1 MSTMNL
7 SLEDGIHILTLNNA
21 ANGNDNRF
29 TTEVM
34 NEYIAA
40 FDAVESYQGNSALII
55 TCEDEKTFSTGINLD
70 WLVEQSAQGQAEF
83 MQAFHIMLCR
93 FALISIPTIV
103 AINGNAYA
111 GGAILAAGADF
122 RLMREDRGRFCFPE
136 VNIPLPFTAVTRSL
150 VSLLPNKQALKT
162 MLLTGIAY
170 TGIEAK
176 AENIVDS
183 IHPLDELQESAFK
196 LAKMLATKDRSIY
209 TSIRNDMRPEIQI
222 LLNELTGKA

>member
-7 SLEDGIHILTLNNA
+7 NLEDGIHILTLTNA
-21 ANGNDNRF
+21 ASDNTF

-40 FDAVESYQGNSALII
+40 FDEIESYRGNGALII
-55 TCEDEKTFSTGINLD
+55 TCEDEKTFSTGINLA
-70 WLVEQSAQGQAEF
+70 WLGEQSAQGQAAF

-93 FALISIPTIV
+93 FALLNIPTIV

-136 VNIPLPFTAVTRSL
+136 VNIPLPFTPVTRSL
-150 VSLLPNKQALKT
+150 VSLLPNKQALKN

-170 TGIEAK
+170 TGIEAE
-176 AENIVDS
+176 ALHIVDS
-183 IHPLDELQESAFK
+183 IHPADKLHKSALE
-196 LAKMLATKDRSIY
+196 LAKTLATKDRTIY
-209 TSIRNDMRPEIQI
+209 ATIRNDMRPEIQI

>member
-7 SLEDGIHILTLNNA
+7 SLKDGIHILTLNNA
-21 ANGNDNRF
+21 ANDNTF

-40 FDAVESYQGNSALII
+40 FDEIENHKGNGALII
-55 TCEDEKTFSTGINLD
+55 TCEDEKTFSTGINLA
-70 WLVEQSAQGQAEF
+70 WLGEQPAQGQAAF

-93 FALISIPTIV
+93 FALINIPTIV

-136 VNIPLPFTAVTRSL
+136 VNIPLPFTPVTRSL
-150 VSLLPNKQALKT
+150 VSLLPNKQALKN

-170 TGIEAK
+170 TGIEAE
-176 AENIVDS
+176 ALNIVDS
-183 IHPLDELQESAFK
+183 IHPADELQISAFK
-196 LAKMLATKDRSIY
+196 LAKMLATKDRAIYSI
-209 TSIRNDMRPEIQI
+209 IRNDMRPEIQT
-222 LLNELTGKA
+222 LLNELTG

>member
-7 SLEDGIHILTLNNA
+7 TLKDNIHILTLTNA
-21 ANGNDNRF
+21 ANGSDNTF

-40 FDAVESYQGNSALII
+40 FDTIEDYQGNSALII
-55 TCEDEKTFSTGINLD
+55 TCEDEKTFSTGINLA
-70 WLVEQSAQGQAEF
+70 WLSQQSAQGQADF
-83 MQAFHIMLCR
+83 MQAFHTMLCR
-93 FALISIPTIV
+93 FALLNIPTIV

-136 VNIPLPFTAVTRSL
+136 VNIPLPFTPVTRSI
-150 VSLLPNKQALKT
+150 VSLLPNKQALKN

-170 TGIEAK
+170 TGVEAE
-176 AENIVDS
+176 ALNVVDS
-183 IHPLDELQESAFK
+183 IHPADQLQMSAFK
-196 LAKMLATKDRSIY
+196 LAEILATKDRAIY
-209 TSIRNDMRPEIQI
+209 SSIRNDMRPQIQQ
-222 LLNELTGKA
+222 LLNELTGCA

>member
-21 ANGNDNRF
+21 ANGNDNTF

-40 FDAVESYQGNSALII
+40 FDSVESYKGNSALII
-55 TCEDEKTFSTGINLD
+55 TCEDEKTFSTGINLA
-70 WLVEQSAQGQAEF
+70 WLGQQSAQGQAEF

-136 VNIPLPFTAVTRSL
+136 VNIPLPFTPVTRSL
-150 VSLLPNKQALKT
+150 VSLLPNKQSLKN

-170 TGIEAK
+170 TGLEAK
-176 AENIVDS
+176 ALDIVDS
-183 IHPLDELQESAFK
+183 IHPADKLQISALK
-196 LAKMLATKDRSIY
+196 LAGVLATKDRTIY
-209 TSIRNDMRPEIQI
+209 ASIRNDMRPEIQI
-222 LLNELTGKA
+222 LLDELTGKA